1 MLVRRLTEP
10 APSARRIVDGATQL
24 PRVDLAVYMANYW
37 DLGWVL
43 DDSTQ
48 RLVLS
53 QGPEAYD
60 GDTAA
65 AAIVRAQIYGW
76 RGGRAASR
84 AWGDSARR
92 YYAHHLREM
101 PDDPQ
106 RHVVR
111 GLALAYAGK
120 AEEAVAEGERGV
132 ALLPIEK
139 DAESGACFLHQLA
152 RIHLHNGQTDKALD
166 LLERLMS
173 FPYYLSPGWLR
184 IDPEFAPLHGN
195 PRFERLASGS

>member
-1 MLVRRLTEP
+1 M
-10 APSARRIVDGATQL
+10 S
-24 PRVDLAVYMANYW
+24 NYW

-53 QGPEAYD
+53 LGPDAFD

-65 AAIVRAQIYGW
+65 LAIVRAQIYGW
-76 RGGRAASR
+76 RGDKAASR
-84 AWGDSARR
+84 AWGDSAQR
-92 YYAHHLREM
+92 YFTHHLQET
-101 PDDPQ
+101 PNDPQ

-120 AEEAVAEGERGV
+120 RDEAVAEGERGV

-139 DAESGACFLHQLA
+139 DAESGAYFEHQLA
-152 RIHLHNGQTDKALD
+152 RIYLHTGQPEKALD
-166 LLERLMS
+166 LLEKLMS
-173 FPYYLSPGWLR
+173 VPYYLSPGWLR
-184 IDPEFAPLHGN
+184 IDPEFTPLKGN
-195 PRFERLASGS
+195 PRFERLARGTA